1 MYVVLYTCIKPSL
14 GYGPAGLYG
23 PSWDRL
29 LLHILCLAPLCSA
42 LITASDAHLLS
53 CFTDLKPLPN
63 GMS

>member
-29 LLHILCLAPLCSA
+29 LHIFCLAPLCSA
-42 LITASDAHLLS
+42 LVTASDAHLLS

-63 GMS
+63 GRS